1 MKYRTQRV
9 TYGQVPLQQTPP
21 RVLWEMG
28 KRKGKVREKKKGNI
42 KGWGRKGR
50 ERKDGRERK
59 EKVRKDRED
68 NWKREKKREY
78 KGM

>member
-28 KRKGKVREKKKGNI
+28 KRKGNERKGKVREKKKGNI

-50 ERKDGRERK
+50 ERKGRK
-59 EKVRKDRED
+59 GEK
-68 NWKREKKREY
+68 
-78 KGM
+78 G